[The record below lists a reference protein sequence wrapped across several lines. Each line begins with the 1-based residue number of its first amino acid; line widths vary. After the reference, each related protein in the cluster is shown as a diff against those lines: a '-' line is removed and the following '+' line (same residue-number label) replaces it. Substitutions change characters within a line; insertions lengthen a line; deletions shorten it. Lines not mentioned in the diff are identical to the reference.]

1 MIDEKRVVVT
11 GIGVTSALGYE
22 SDTFFNNLLRGC
34 SAIETIKNLKYE
46 SIKRRNAAQIRH
58 SIPIPEKWNTYCR
71 AVQIALFAADKAIS
85 DAKMDTESNEYNM
98 GISFGTTLGAIP
110 EIQEQYCEAG
120 ADKLSVI
127 DKQALLQFSYNTIMD
142 TMAYEF
148 HIKGMR
154 NTLGLACA
162 SSTASIG
169 HAYRWIK
176 NGRLDA
182 VLCGGADI
190 FSLISHLI
198 MSSMRLIAPDF
209 PKPFDANRNGFVL
222 GEGAGMLILE
232 SEESAAR
239 RQANIY
245 CEVLGYGDSCDAEDL
260 SHSDKEGNGLSLA
273 MEKAITESGLN
284 KTEIGYINA
293 HGVGTKNT
301 DAVELR
307 AIQNVFGNHAKSLYI
322 SSIKGAIGHASGA
335 CGALDA
341 IATILTLINNRI
353 PPTLNFRF
361 NEQMKDINIV
371 QDKCLQANLKGVMS
385 NSIAFGGIN
394 SSIIFGRYNYEK

>member
-1 MIDEKRVVVT
+1 MISKKRVVVT

-22 SDTFFNNLLRGC
+22 TDVFFENLVNGC
-34 SAIETIKNLKYE
+34 SAINTIETMKYE
-46 SIKRRNAAQIRH
+46 SIRRRNAAQIKLP
-58 SIPIPEKWNTYCR
+58 IPIPTKWNNYCR
-71 AVQIALFAADKAIS
+71 AVQIALFAAEKAII
-85 DAKMDTESNEYNM
+85 DAKIEIESNEYNI
-98 GISFGTTLGAIP
+98 GICFGTTLGAIP
-110 EIQEQYCEAG
+110 EIQKQYCEVG
-120 ADKLSVI
+120 ADKLSKI
-127 DKQALLQFSYNTIMD
+127 DEQVLLQFSYNTIMD

-169 HAYRWIK
+169 HAFKWIK

-198 MSSMRLIAPDF
+198 MSSMRLIALDV
-209 PKPFDANRNGFVL
+209 PKPFDVNRSGFVL

-232 SEESAAR
+232 SEESAIR

-245 CEVLGYGDSCDAEDL
+245 CEVLGYGESCDAEDL
-260 SHSDKEGNGLSLA
+260 NHSDKEGNGLSLA
-273 MEKAITESGLN
+273 MEKAIIESELN

-293 HGVGTKNT
+293 HGVGTKST
-301 DAVELR
+301 DAMELK
-307 AIQNVFGNHAKSLYI
+307 AIQNVFGSHAKSLYL

-335 CGALDA
+335 CGVLDV
-341 IATILTLINNRI
+341 IATVLTLINDKI

-361 NEQMKDINIV
+361 NERMKDFNIV
-371 QDKCLQANLKGVMS
+371 SEKCIQTNLKGVMS

-394 SSIIFGRYNYEK
+394 SSIILGKYNYE